1 MAPPPPATPRLTQA
15 VSGSGVQFMLATL
28 PFLALFI
35 YFLYLAAIRP
45 SLRVYQIDNYDEE
58 QEIEEAMRE
67 TGAIIPLMDMMGCF
81 LAFLGLFSLLAVYMA
96 IFVEKRRQLMKSYLE
111 SGNSVLG
118 DVFYEGTA
126 HRYGA
131 FSKYAYVMYAHPV
144 HPKQW
149 LVRKRVR
156 CFQQYTRERVT
167 ILLLPYH
174 PFSGQPKTD
183 VEMDLAAS
191 DESRGDTKKV
201 LYCLIAWIIF
211 LLVAPIY
218 LLHQM
223 TLIEDDYDDP
233 KRGWIIYL
241 VVVFAVI
248 PIVAFG
254 GNYLRWRLHRHWVLN
269 RGVVIELQK
278 PVGGIEQVHV
288 TQNNCNALAC
298 MSYKIMGDEE
308 PQVASPTATEIS
320 EKTAYNSV
328 YMA

>member
-1 MAPPPPATPRLTQA
+1 M
-15 VSGSGVQFMLATL
+15 

-35 YFLYLAAIRP
+35 YFLWLAAMRP
-45 SLRVYQIDNYDEE
+45 SLGIYQMDDQAQQE
-58 QEIEEAMRE
+58 EIEAAIQES
-67 TGAIIPLMDMMGCF
+67 GAIIPLMDMMGCF
-81 LAFLGLFSLLAVYMA
+81 LAFLGLFSMLAVY
-96 IFVEKRRQLMKSYLE
+96 IGVFVPLRRKVMKSYLE
-111 SGNSVLG
+111 SGDSVLG
-118 DVFYEGTA
+118 DVFYEGTP
-126 HRYGA
+126 HRYGS

-174 PFSGQPKTD
+174 PFSGQPKSD

-191 DESRGDTKKV
+191 EESRRDTNKV

-211 LLVAPIY
+211 LLAAPIY

-223 TLIEDDYDDP
+223 GQIEDDYDDP

-241 VVVFAVI
+241 VVVLAVI

-254 GNYLRWRLHRHWVLN
+254 GNYLRWRLHRHWALN
-269 RGVVIELQK
+269 RGVVIELKK
-278 PVGGIEQVHV
+278 PDGGGEAQVRV
-288 TQNNCNALAC
+288 AQSTCNALDC
-298 MSYKIMGDEE
+298 MGYDVMEDEDE
-308 PQVASPTATEIS
+308 VSSPTRTEVT
-320 EKTAYNSV
+320 ENTAYNSV